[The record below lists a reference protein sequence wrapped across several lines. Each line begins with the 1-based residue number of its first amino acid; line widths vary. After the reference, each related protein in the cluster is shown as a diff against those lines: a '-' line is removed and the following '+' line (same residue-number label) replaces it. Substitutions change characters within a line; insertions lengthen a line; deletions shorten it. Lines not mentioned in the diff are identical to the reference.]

1 MILFKHLIVLFA
13 SIFYSLSLFY
23 IENKLSEG
31 ANNKEGMIKQA
42 AVAILTAA
50 CLTSISFMSAVFEI
64 RRSVEIICYATMILI
79 VIGLPIIKL
88 LKNKFSHN
96 P

>member
-13 SIFYSLSLFY
+13 SVFYSLSLLY
-23 IENKLSEG
+23 IANKLEEG
-31 ANNKEGMIKQA
+31 ANNKEKAIQQA

-50 CLTSISFMSAVFEI
+50 CLTSIAFMSSAFEI
-64 RRSVEIICYATMILI
+64 ISSVEIICYATMILI

-88 LKNKFSHN
+88 LKNKFSHKQ
-96 P
+96 